1 MNYFNPKKK
10 IEPASTPTLV
20 SPNSF
25 VSNPLRSPL
34 TPTVPVNKTSILF
47 SKPNYNLPSFA
58 TQAKFVSP
66 FVQAT
71 KKVYTPPSYINAPSA
86 TSAPQSDVPIVNW
99 FNKYLKPNIEKTKVI
114 PFLSRLQIAAG
125 QYSGGMAV
133 DKKGKPLVKPDLGT
147 IGNVSADTVA
157 MILSAL
163 ETGQMGAGNPLAQ
176 TETTGKELSNFIL
189 SKIPAENNLLSTT
202 GKEYILNRLTNS
214 ARTFAP
220 AIGQGAVVGGASN
233 AILAGQ
239 AGGTPKEIASAGI
252 QGAGFGAGLGVLG
265 KAVLPYAGDILNKL
279 KRNVPVNEPIAEPT
293 IPENN
298 FNPQTNTILN
308 PKGIL
313 KPIESKNPIE
323 PNITAAPENATQAT
337 LLNPKGILKPIEKAA
352 TNDIIAN
359 RNIII
364 PEENQK
370 LADFTKKF
378 SNADSFDTKV
388 SKVGYGTTPISEVY
402 GYIDNM
408 SEGSLNPKAV
418 KEELLKGGNSYVKVK
433 INPKILDIQDSE
445 SLTVDNKTDI
455 NKAIV
460 VGKDGFVIDGRHRAL
475 AAIDQNKMIDA
486 FIPSKDFYNYVNEN
500 NMNLANERASL
511 GSEQLPVNVPPEV
524 ANATPEIAPTTPE
537 TLNNPLAPP
546 TAEVP
551 PPPIETPLKATENQ
565 PPEPPAEVVLP
576 AKKFQFGNG
585 KSRFANVTVPNS
597 TNTEAELKKQLEDL
611 KLGYT
616 KETNANS
623 LKAANARIE
632 KSVEDA
638 VSFVN
643 DKTKTSAEKTV
654 TAIQLI
660 NKFQK
665 EGNFARAVDIAS
677 SISSQLTKNGQAIQ
691 AASIYDRLSPEGIL
705 VYAQKL
711 IDKVNNQRWFKGLTK
726 IQKLNPDLAKQ
737 LADLAKNVQ
746 DLTGDAK
753 IEASQ
758 ILQATLQSLGKSNI
772 FRKLETTQTI
782 AQLLN
787 PKTLIRN
794 IIGNELFYRVERVN
808 KYIATPIDIA
818 RSFFTK
824 SDRTVTFKTGNQGE
838 YWKSF
843 LTGAKAG
850 WRNVNPAGLQTQ
862 YDLAPQAFTNKWN
875 PMTYL
880 EKALGWNLRGFDY
893 AAYKRAANQT
903 LGEMGELS
911 AINSGLKGEA
921 RKVAVQTFIKSAD
934 KNILEIAD
942 QYGKYVTFQDNNIL
956 GQSLSAIK
964 RALNLY
970 KEFGFG
976 SLVLKYPKTPAALIL
991 RGIDYS
997 PAGFL
1002 SSANKLT
1009 APLFEEGGKINIR
1022 DFELSL
1028 SRAITGTLGF
1038 TGLGYLL
1045 ADKGVITGQTSTDAD
1060 LREAQTEAG
1069 GGSYKVNVTALQ
1081 RWAKSGF
1088 NQNALKAQDN
1098 DTLVSYDWAQPIA
1111 MSLAFGANMNQSIK
1125 EKKSISEDLTSSL
1138 RTAAESGLSSIA
1150 DQPVLQGLTKLIQS
1164 KSPAAAF
1171 GNVAQSLPSSFTPT
1185 LLNQFRQ
1192 LNSNVARSTYNPNPL
1207 KTGLNIAQNKIPF
1220 LANKLPQ
1227 NYGVLGQKKE
1237 VYQNGT
1243 NNLFNVFLN
1252 PSFVTKNNPTPVQKE
1267 LLRLNATTG
1276 STTQFPRV
1284 IPSKLTWTQKG
1295 KTYTHVLTET
1305 EKPLYQKEVGRLT
1318 NNGITSILKRN
1329 ISDDDK
1335 VNLIVKILNQASVI
1349 SKGEF
1354 LNYLKKKS

>member
-1 MNYFNPKKK
+1 LNFFNPKKK
-10 IEPASTPTLV
+10 NEAVTTPAPIAAPT
-20 SPNSF
+20 NNF
-25 VSNPLRSPL
+25 VNNPLRSPL
-34 TPTVPVNKTSILF
+34 TPAAPVNKTSILF
-47 SKPNYNLPSFA
+47 SKPNYNLPSFS

-66 FVQAT
+66 FTPVA
-71 KKVYTPPSYINAPSA
+71 KKVYTPPQNSFINAPTK
-86 TSAPQSDVPIVNW
+86 TSTKQNDVTTFFKNTLEPFIN
-99 FNKYLKPNIEKTKVI
+99 KTKVI

-125 QYSGGMAV
+125 QYSGGVAV
-133 DKKGKPLVKPDLGT
+133 DAKGKPLVKPDLGS
-147 IGNVSADTVA
+147 IGNTSADTVA

-189 SKIPAENNLLSTT
+189 SKIPAESNLLSTT
-202 GKEYILNRLTNS
+202 GKEYIMNRLANS

-239 AGGTPKEIASAGI
+239 AGGTPQEIGTAGL

-265 KAVLPYAGDILNKL
+265 KAVLPYAGDILGKL
-279 KRNVPVNEPIAEPT
+279 KNKVPTNET
-293 IPENN
+293 VIPENN
-298 FNPQTNTILN
+298 FNNQ
-308 PKGIL
+308 
-313 KPIESKNPIE
+313 S
-323 PNITAAPENATQAT
+323 T
-337 LLNPKGILKPIEKAA
+337 LLNPKGILKPIENKTPTETLTPPENIAQPALLNPKGILKPIEKVA
-352 TNDIIAN
+352 TNDIIPN
-359 RNIII
+359 RNVII
-364 PEENQK
+364 PEESQQ
-370 LADFTKKF
+370 LADLTKKF
-378 SNADSFDTKV
+378 SSADSFDAKV
-388 SKVGYGTTPISEVY
+388 SKAGYGTTSISNVY
-402 GYIDNM
+402 GYMDNM
-408 SEGSLNPKAV
+408 SEGSLNSKAV
-418 KEELLKGGNSYVKVK
+418 KDELLKGGNSYVKVK
-433 INPKILDIQDSE
+433 INPNTLDIQDRAT
-445 SLTVDNKTDI
+445 LTVDNNTDI
-455 NKAIV
+455 SKAIV
-460 VGKDGFVIDGRHRAL
+460 VGKDGFIIDGRHRAL
-475 AAIDQNKMIDA
+475 AAIKQNKMIDA
-486 FIPSKDFYNYVNEN
+486 YVPAKDFYNYVNEN

-511 GSEQLPVNVPPEV
+511 GNAQPPVNVPQET
-524 ANATPEIAPTTPE
+524 AAATPE
-537 TLNNPLAPP
+537 TLNNPLTPPSPIAAP
-546 TAEVP
+546 AAL
-551 PPPIETPLKATENQ
+551 ETPLKATGNLTP
-565 PPEPPAEVVLP
+565 PPEVTPPVKEF
-576 AKKFQFGNG
+576 KFGTG

-597 TNTEAELKKQLEDL
+597 ENTTPELTKQLKEL
-611 KLGYT
+611 KLGYN
-616 KETNANS
+616 KVTNIES
-623 LKAANARIE
+623 LKAADARIANNL
-632 KSVEDA
+632 EDA

-643 DKTKTSAEKTV
+643 DTTKTSAEKTT

-665 EGNFARAVDIAS
+665 EGNYTRAVDIAS

-705 VYAQKL
+705 VYAQKQ
-711 IDKVNNQRWFKGLTK
+711 IDKLNNKRWFKGLTK
-726 IQKLNPDLAKQ
+726 AQKLNPDLAKE

-758 ILQATLQSLGKSNI
+758 ILQGALQSLGKSDL
-772 FRKLETTQTI
+772 FRKIETTQTI

-787 PKTLIRN
+787 PKTIIRN
-794 IIGNELFYRVERVN
+794 VIGNELFYRVERVN

-818 RSFFTK
+818 HSFLTN

-850 WRNVNPAGLQTQ
+850 WNNVNPAGLQTQ
-862 YDLAPQAFTNKWN
+862 YDLTAPAFKSKWN
-875 PMTYL
+875 PLTYF

-903 LGEMGELS
+903 VGEMGELS

-921 RKVAVQTFIKSAD
+921 RKAAVQAFVKKAD
-934 KNILEIAD
+934 VNIMEIAD

-956 GQSLSAIK
+956 GQSLSSLK
-964 RALNLY
+964 KALNLN
-970 KEFGFG
+970 KSFGFG

-1002 SSANKLT
+1002 SSAYKL
-1009 APLFEEGGKINIR
+1009 AKPLMEEGGKINVR
-1022 DFELSL
+1022 DVELSL
-1028 SRAITGTLGF
+1028 SRAITGTVGF

-1069 GGSYKVNVTALQ
+1069 GGSYKVNISALQ
-1081 RWAKSGF
+1081 RWVKDGF
-1088 NQNALKAQDN
+1088 NQDALKAQDN

-1125 EKKSISEDLTSSL
+1125 QKKSITQDLVSSL
-1138 RTAAESGLSSIA
+1138 GTAAESGLSSIA
-1150 DQPVLQGLTKLIQS
+1150 DQPVLQGITKLIQS
-1164 KSPAAAF
+1164 KSPAAAL

-1185 LLNQFRQ
+1185 VLNQFRQ

-1207 KTGLNIAQNKIPF
+1207 KAGLNIAQNKIPL
-1220 LANKLPQ
+1220 LANKLPA
-1227 NYGVLGQKKE
+1227 NYGVLGQQKQ
-1237 VYQNGT
+1237 VYQNGS

-1284 IPSKLTWTQKG
+1284 IPSKLTWTQNG

-1318 NNGITSILKRN
+1318 NNGITSILNRN

-1335 VNLIVKILNQASVI
+1335 VNLIVKILNQASTI
-1349 SKGEF
+1349 AKGEF